1 MSTSRNKEVYYQGH
15 RCIASPSCLRV
26 SRRDT
31 VPPHTLWALRTI
43 MTCTFMIESS
53 NLPTTFCDTRYY
65 EKEGVNVKPKGVV
78 SLDATVRVKEGRPSA
93 LGPKDSVKT
102 PGQSVTY
109 FKIPIIYIYI
119 YNGVFGGNTCVS
131 VTGTLSMFRLFG
143 FVRIRT
149 DVYALRLSRRLE
161 WDLAWGTLLLFE
173 AFLLKFQP
181 SQYEHNT
188 HSCFPL
194 YPFAPFASFFSMNP
208 LPGTFSTCTG
218 GNSFWSN

>member
-1 MSTSRNKEVYYQGH
+1 
-15 RCIASPSCLRV
+15 
-26 SRRDT
+26 
-31 VPPHTLWALRTI
+31 

-65 EKEGVNVKPKGVV
+65 EKEGANVKPKGVV

-119 YNGVFGGNTCVS
+119 YNGVWWEYTFVS

-149 DVYALRLSRRLE
+149 DVYALRLSRILE
-161 WDLAWGTLLLFE
+161 WDLARGTLRLFE
-173 AFLLKFQP
+173 AFLFEISTISVRTQHTLMFP
-181 SQYEHNT
+181 P
-188 HSCFPL
+188 PL
-194 YPFAPFASFFSMNP
+194 YSFVPLASFVPFAPFAPLASLASFFSMNP
-208 LPGTFSTCTG
+208 LPGIFSTCTG